1 MDLLDSVIC
10 NNMNCCTDLM
20 ASRSALLPNYI
31 NFGTEEPLVSGSEVV
46 QRGKFLP
53 VGIFYR
59 NMVVLRKLIKE
70 LPNLFNGEIRA
81 LDMIV
86 EQ

>member
-1 MDLLDSVIC
+1 
-10 NNMNCCTDLM
+10 MNCCTDLM

-59 NMVVLRKLIKE
+59 NMVVSE
-70 LPNLFNGEIRA
+70 MVDQWVQV
-81 LDMIV
+81 LDVKNTCSDDAADRINSSRIYDSIC
-86 EQ
+86 

>member
-1 MDLLDSVIC
+1 
-10 NNMNCCTDLM
+10 M

-31 NFGTEEPLVSGSEVV
+31 NFGTEEPLVSGPEVV

-70 LPNLFNGEIRA
+70 LPNLFNGEIGA
-81 LDMIV
+81 LEMIV